1 MDRTM
6 RTSTRLFAK
15 ALGLAIATTAALC
28 ITPNA
33 LSQDTGLLALPQE
46 PPIED
51 PIDDLPGDPI
61 PCSPDL
67 IIVEPGEKVT
77 ILFEPPLQTAPSEVL
92 VYETIIGQFIETTP
106 SMITWIPTH
115 CGWDYIQVRAVDED
129 GNSRVIVRLDFTG
142 DSPELSQRFDLTVH
156 PEHLGLILPLNE
168 GGESYTATLL
178 GRSSGQ
184 RARRCQQL
192 PRPQI
197 PPGMTCAQLD
207 PDPNKNWIC
216 TGWLVA
222 ETYPSRPRRCG
233 GLGGVTTVTVCGTQ
247 ATELAGRIGLD
258 LRRVGRCVE
267 LAGGL
272 RACVAAGGC
281 ISIQIQG
288 NFDIKCEHWR
298 TFEVERCIRLCCRN
312 GVVECCEQHRKTR
325 ICTYVVWH
333 FPPPIGSIKTPPVC
347 TPPAGPFVEN
357 CGD

>member
-1 MDRTM
+1 LAVATTIIGRRRRACLPQTLRRMMDRTM

-129 GNSRVIVRLDFTG
+129 GNSRVIVRLCFVAMI
-142 DSPELSQRFDLTVH
+142 PQLTTDTPHAKSTHTPNAHNNKKTAVQVVRYTLRQ
-156 PEHLGLILPLNE
+156 HLTTRQTQPPTTHTIPKLALDHRNHRLHLPTL
-168 GGESYTATLL
+168 TIQATRLRAFHQL
-178 GRSSGQ
+178 GTPH
-184 RARRCQQL
+184 AR
-192 PRPQI
+192 PRPQ
-197 PPGMTCAQLD
+197 PTPA
-207 PDPNKNWIC
+207 P
-216 TGWLVA
+216 
-222 ETYPSRPRRCG
+222 Y
-233 GLGGVTTVTVCGTQ
+233 
-247 ATELAGRIGLD
+247 
-258 LRRVGRCVE
+258 
-267 LAGGL
+267 
-272 RACVAAGGC
+272 
-281 ISIQIQG
+281 
-288 NFDIKCEHWR
+288 
-298 TFEVERCIRLCCRN
+298 RL
-312 GVVECCEQHRKTR
+312 
-325 ICTYVVWH
+325 
-333 FPPPIGSIKTPPVC
+333 
-347 TPPAGPFVEN
+347 
-357 CGD
+357 

>member
-1 MDRTM
+1 MTCQPYHDLPPDPTGRLPRGIGWKVSPSGRLRSGWAFRGGRYTSDWSASERTCANNWRNRGEIPSKSPLGGYSSLALATTIIGRRRRACLPQTLRRMMDRTM

-142 DSPELSQRFDLTVH
+142 DSPELSQRFAL
-156 PEHLGLILPLNE
+156 
-168 GGESYTATLL
+168 
-178 GRSSGQ
+178 
-184 RARRCQQL
+184 
-192 PRPQI
+192 
-197 PPGMTCAQLD
+197 
-207 PDPNKNWIC
+207 
-216 TGWLVA
+216 
-222 ETYPSRPRRCG
+222 
-233 GLGGVTTVTVCGTQ
+233 
-247 ATELAGRIGLD
+247 
-258 LRRVGRCVE
+258 LRRRPSI
-267 LAGGL
+267 L
-272 RACVAAGGC
+272 RYLLMRRFG
-281 ISIQIQG
+281 
-288 NFDIKCEHWR
+288 
-298 TFEVERCIRLCCRN
+298 
-312 GVVECCEQHRKTR
+312 
-325 ICTYVVWH
+325 
-333 FPPPIGSIKTPPVC
+333 
-347 TPPAGPFVEN
+347 
-357 CGD
+357 